1 LSKSFFYVGV
11 RNQGAGQ
18 QIGAAVL
25 AEIEEPNQQLK
36 KNWLNFTRSSIRPWQ
51 RCKRKRQYFKTAV

>member
-11 RNQGAGQ
+11 RNHGAGQ

-25 AEIEEPNQQLK
+25 AGIEEPNQQLK
-36 KNWLNFTRSSIRPWQ
+36 KKLAELHPVVDPALAALQTQ
-51 RCKRKRQYFKTAV
+51 KAVF